1 MKLLKKAMKLSKDKR
16 YLLTCSFGPDS
27 MALFCYLLNY
37 GYQFE
42 VAHVNYHILEQADD
56 DEKGIRDFCGKYNIK
71 LHVLQ
76 THMPENVNEE
86 IWAREV
92 RYDYFVKVAKEN
104 NIKDVLVAHNLGD
117 DIETYLLQK
126 DRGGVFLH
134 YGLEKKSEREGVNII
149 RPLLKIP
156 KDELENYCKFN
167 NVPYSIDPSNFDSKF
182 KRNKIRKDLKEL
194 NEQEI
199 KSILLEKKEK
209 NLQNLSIIKKF
220 SKLGLPKYFDT
231 TKKLFKEIGLTE
243 FQLILIYLF
252 KKNQVFTPLSE
263 GRCKNLLEVIK
274 FKSGNYKEKIDSNNF
289 LYLDY
294 GVISIH
300 QKGKEYEHT
309 LDSPSSKSIN
319 FSINT
324 RAKNFKLLEDEFPI
338 TIKPCKDSKAYQ
350 FKGVTLKVNREF
362 ISWKMPQYI
371 REIWP
376 GIFNKK
382 GELIYVPRYQKKVKK
397 NGLLKFK
404 IKQLLC

>member
-1 MKLLKKAMKLSKDKR
+1 MKLLRRVTKLFKDKR
-16 YLLTCSFGPDS
+16 YLLSCSFGPDS
-27 MALFCYLLNY
+27 MALFYYLLNNE
-37 GYQFE
+37 YQFE
-42 VAHVNYHILEQADD
+42 VVHVNYHILEQADD
-56 DEKGIRDFCGKYNIK
+56 DEKGIRDFCNKYNIK

-76 THMPENVNEE
+76 THMPEKVNEE
-86 IWAREV
+86 IWARKV

-104 NIKDVLVAHNLGD
+104 NIKDILVAHNLGD

-126 DRGGVFLH
+126 ERGGVFLH
-134 YGLEKKSEREGVNII
+134 YGLEKKTEREGVNII

-194 NEQEI
+194 SNQEI
-199 KSILLEKKEK
+199 DSILHEKKEK
-209 NLQNLSIIKKF
+209 NLQNSIIIKKF
-220 SKLGLPKYFDT
+220 RKLGLPKYIDT
-231 TKKLFKEIGLTE
+231 AKKLFREIGLTE
-243 FQLILIYLF
+243 FQLILIYLL
-252 KKNQVFTPLSE
+252 KKHQVFTPLSE

-274 FKSGNYKEKIDSNNF
+274 FKSGNYKEKIDSNSF

-300 QKGKEYEHT
+300 HKGKDYEHT
-309 LDSPSSKSIN
+309 LDSPNSKNIY
-319 FSINT
+319 FSINI
-324 RAKNFKLLEDEFPI
+324 RSKNFKLLKDEFPI
-338 TIKPCKDSKAYQ
+338 TIKPCKDSKTYQ

-362 ISWKMPQYI
+362 ISWKMPQYLRDI
-371 REIWP
+371 RP
-376 GIFNKK
+376 GVYNKK
-382 GELIYVPRYQKKVKK
+382 GELIYVPHYQKKVKK